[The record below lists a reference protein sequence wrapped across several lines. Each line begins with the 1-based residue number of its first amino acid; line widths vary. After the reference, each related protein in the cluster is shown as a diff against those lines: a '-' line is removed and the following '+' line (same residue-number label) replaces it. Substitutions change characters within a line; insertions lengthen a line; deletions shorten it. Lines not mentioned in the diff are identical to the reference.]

1 MVRFFVSTLA
11 VLLFIQLC
19 AAFSLYPPVNSD
31 KLANALNISSEC
43 FTALNQS
50 LPDCDQT
57 LFGMVGD
64 FENFWWEDDNIT
76 TLCDGSCPQA
86 TSDWRLNVF
95 DACYGEYIFA
105 YGKLV
110 PANSISDRFY
120 DSLNI
125 ACLPSGSN
133 NFSWCLTES
142 QQWVGSDIVRPD
154 CNANPSA
161 PSCGGNVSAIPDG
174 SQRMANLYS
183 DDILCNQCFIEMLYS
198 RVTSSLLSNEDH
210 SDYLVDQLQDVADIC
225 STQLRD
231 FTIRAVPTY
240 DPAPPVTSVPATT
253 TSGATVSAAAATCAG
268 QAVNAGSGCDAL
280 STKYGVATGDL
291 QAIANS
297 STCQI
302 TSGVCLPAACTLQ
315 RLTTSQTCDV
325 LAASLKVTTV
335 QFLSWNPNIIG
346 LCDSLTTGQYICASA
361 PGTNSSYALPPPPLG
376 TAANAGNQQ
385 RGGAGGVVTPSTT
398 VLGTLTNPASQGAKA
413 GDTCFDFA
421 KNNGISADK
430 LYSWNP
436 VLGSDGANCVT
447 KFWAS
452 EYYCIGTQ
460 TSPSTAPGP
469 TQSGIVSNCA
479 KYAAAQAGDVCSAF
493 ASRNGI
499 STAQLYSWNAVLGS
513 SGQNCGTSLWAS
525 EYYCIGTSA
534 AAVGTTTKA
543 VTTSSSTTTTKPAGV
558 TAPGPTQSG
567 ISAKCIKYAAA
578 VKGDTCGAFA
588 TRNGITTANLYA
600 WNAVL
605 GASGSQC
612 ATSFWANEYYCI
624 GIST

>member
-1 MVRFFVSTLA
+1 MVRFLISTLA
-11 VLLFIQLC
+11 VLLVIQLC

-31 KLANALNISSEC
+31 KLAKALNISSEC

-86 TSDWRLNVF
+86 ASDWRLNVF
-95 DACYGEYIFA
+95 DACYGEYISA

-174 SQRMANLYS
+174 SQRMANLYG

-240 DPAPPVTSVPATT
+240 DPAPPVTSTPATT
-253 TSGATVSAAAATCAG
+253 TSGATAPAAAATCAG
-268 QAVNAGSGCDAL
+268 QAVNAGSGYNQRSVSAGGLHLATPDYL
-280 STKYGVATGDL
+280 SDL
-291 QAIANS
+291 
-297 STCQI
+297 
-302 TSGVCLPAACTLQ
+302 
-315 RLTTSQTCDV
+315 
-325 LAASLKVTTV
+325 VTTV

-346 LCDSLTTGQYICASA
+346 LCDSLTTGQYICA
-361 PGTNSSYALPPPPLG
+361 SSYALPPPPLG

-398 VLGTLTNPASQGAKA
+398 VLGTLTNPASQGSISAPSPTQDGLAKNCNNYASAKA

-479 KYAAAQAGDVCSAF
+479 RYAAAQAGDVCSAF

-525 EYYCIGTSA
+525 EYYCIGTST
-534 AAVGTTTKA
+534 AAVASTTLK
-543 VTTSSSTTTTKPAGV
+543 STTTTKSAGAT

-588 TRNGITTANLYA
+588 ARNGITTANLYA
-600 WNAVL
+600 WNTVL
-605 GASGSQC
+605 GANGSQC
-612 ATSFWANEYYCI
+612 ATSFWAALVGAAERVEYVDTCD
-624 GIST
+624 GNPATVK